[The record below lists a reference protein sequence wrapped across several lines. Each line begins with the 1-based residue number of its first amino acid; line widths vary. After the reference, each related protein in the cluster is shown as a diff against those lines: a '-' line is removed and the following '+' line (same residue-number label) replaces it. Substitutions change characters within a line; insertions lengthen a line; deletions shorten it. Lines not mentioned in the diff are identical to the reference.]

1 MAAHLI
7 VDDTEP
13 FLRVTLN
20 RPLHGNVVTP
30 RMMLDLPKDARRS
43 QGRATRR
50 WCCVAQVPTS
60 ASAASPSRSPGV
72 GRTPRS
78 TRTPR

>member
-20 RPLHGNVVTP
+20 RPRRGNVVTP
-30 RMMLDLPKDARRS
+30 RMMLDLPEALAAAGPRHKAVVLR
-43 QGRATRR
+43 GAG
-50 WCCVAQVPTS
+50 PTS